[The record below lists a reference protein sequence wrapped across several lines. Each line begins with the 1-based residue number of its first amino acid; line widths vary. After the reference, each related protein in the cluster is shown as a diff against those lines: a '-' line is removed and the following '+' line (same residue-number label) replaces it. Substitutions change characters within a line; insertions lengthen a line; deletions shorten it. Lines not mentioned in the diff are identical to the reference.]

1 MGNEENMYGTSNPLQ
16 QILNWNWW
24 PLAVRSWLSSLSAS
38 TSTSPICKQWRRIP
52 RAFDKPGF
60 LSVPSRR
67 ISLEC
72 WGHTSC
78 YWWVTLGFC
87 FFFCQIIL
95 FFQGTNFDV
104 RYPYM
109 IFMVCFFIGTLAMM
123 FLPETL
129 HQKLPETLKEAEK
142 FGKSQPFWYFPKPTH
157 NTTEESSHFAKGDK
171 NGHKDSEILEKL
183 NQPQF
188 SP

>member
-1 MGNEENMYGTSNPLQ
+1 
-16 QILNWNWW
+16 
-24 PLAVRSWLSSLSAS
+24 
-38 TSTSPICKQWRRIP
+38 
-52 RAFDKPGF
+52 
-60 LSVPSRR
+60 
-67 ISLEC
+67 
-72 WGHTSC
+72 
-78 YWWVTLGFC
+78 
-87 FFFCQIIL
+87 
-95 FFQGTNFDV
+95 
-104 RYPYM
+104 M

-157 NTTEESSHFAKGDK
+157 NTTEESSHFAIGDK
-171 NGHKDSEILEKL
+171 NGHNDSEILEKL